1 MSATPSGD
9 FFLAQNRDNYLF
21 AQLKDKIK
29 IGIIEMLTVS
39 GGNRRESFMTEVS
52 RFIKRN
58 TLIFVFFIVS
68 IIIIASYIV
77 TINLPEL
84 FVGAE
89 HWYNLLFQLSIGYI
103 INFMFYITQVYIPN
117 NKRDLTVRQCI
128 SARLNRIIQD
138 MRSNISYLAQIYL
151 KNHTDDKYTE
161 DELNQLLKLRF
172 SDKVNVLDARRT
184 IRDNFVYLTVR
195 DWLSEC
201 IGKTESGI
209 DSLYKY
215 YARDISVDLMLSLE
229 DVLNS
234 TYHTMMKTLLAVP
247 NDVNFSESNVNF
259 FYTYY
264 RLICRLEEIKQED
277 YK

>member
-1 MSATPSGD
+1 M
-9 FFLAQNRDNYLF
+9 
-21 AQLKDKIK
+21 
-29 IGIIEMLTVS
+29 
-39 GGNRRESFMTEVS
+39 REISI
-52 RFIKRN
+52 FIKRN
-58 TLIFVFFIVS
+58 TLIFVFFIFS

-117 NKRDLTVRQCI
+117 NKRALTVHQCI

-138 MRSNISYLAQIYL
+138 MKSNISCLAQIYL
-151 KNHTDDKYTE
+151 ENHMGDEYTE
-161 DELNQLLKLRF
+161 YELNQLLKLRF
-172 SDKVNVLDARRT
+172 SDKVKVLDARRT
-184 IRDNFVYLTVR
+184 TRDNFVYFTVR
-195 DWLSEC
+195 EWLSEC
-201 IGKTESGI
+201 IRKTESGI

-215 YARDISVDLMLSLE
+215 YASEISVDLMLSLE

-234 TYHTMMKTLLAVP
+234 TYHSMMKTLLAVP
-247 NDVNFSESNVNF
+247 NDVNFSESKDNF
-259 FYTYY
+259 FATYY
-264 RLICRLEEIKQED
+264 RLICRLEEIRQKD

>member
-1 MSATPSGD
+1 M
-9 FFLAQNRDNYLF
+9 
-21 AQLKDKIK
+21 
-29 IGIIEMLTVS
+29 
-39 GGNRRESFMTEVS
+39 REIS

-58 TLIFVFFIVS
+58 KLIFVFFIFSIV
-68 IIIIASYIV
+68 IIISYIV

-138 MRSNISYLAQIYL
+138 MKSNISCLAQIYL
-151 KNHTDDKYTE
+151 ENHTGDVYTE

-172 SDKVNVLDARRT
+172 SDKVKVVDARRT
-184 IRDNFVYLTVR
+184 TRDNFVYFTVR
-195 DWLSEC
+195 EWLSEC
-201 IGKTESGI
+201 IRKTENGI

-215 YARDISVDLMLSLE
+215 YASDISVDLMLSLE

-234 TYHTMMKTLLAVP
+234 TYHTMMKTLLVVP
-247 NDVNFSESNVNF
+247 NDVNFSESNDNF
-259 FYTYY
+259 FATYY
-264 RLICRLEEIKQED
+264 RLICRLEEINQKD